1 MLEHSASV
9 TSHLLLTNFTN
20 RCTHAYCAQ
29 TQATMAV
36 TKEGNSAFNNLL
48 IAVQKKYNDPRAG
61 ISFSGRKVKVCVC
74 VLYEYT

>member
-1 MLEHSASV
+1 
-9 TSHLLLTNFTN
+9 
-20 RCTHAYCAQ
+20 
-29 TQATMAV
+29 MAV

>member
-1 MLEHSASV
+1 
-9 TSHLLLTNFTN
+9 
-20 RCTHAYCAQ
+20 
-29 TQATMAV
+29 MAA

-74 VLYEYT
+74 VVRIHVKFNLSFKLKPKVGMHVKYK